1 MPIGSIL
8 FLLAFCVPCSSAWSQ
23 QAALVAAIAI
33 GDEVSAGAPEAVEP
47 GTGQTLPASIHGVVA
62 SKDGELYEGVHVTLT
77 VIGRG
82 APAPRTQST
91 DSDGVFNFANVSPQP
106 FSLTI
111 SSAGF
116 TTQTISGVLH
126 SGETFDAQT
135 IVLPM
140 AESTSEVQVTAS
152 QQDIAVEQF
161 HEEEKQ
167 RVLGIIPNYYVSYAP
182 DAPPLTTRQKYS
194 LAWKS
199 SIDPITVLTSAAFA
213 GVEQS
218 ENSFSGYGQ
227 GAQGYAKR
235 FGAAYADA
243 FIGTYLSGAVL
254 PSLFKQDPRYLYKGT
269 GSKRSRV
276 LYALANAVVCKGDNG
291 HTQFDYSGILGS
303 LAAGGIANLYYPP
316 TNRDGVGLTF
326 KETGL
331 GIAGSAVGNL
341 FQELVI
347 RRLTPRVPRY
357 EPEN

>member
-1 MPIGSIL
+1 M
-8 FLLAFCVPCSSAWSQ
+8 LAS
-23 QAALVAAIAI
+23 IAI
-33 GDEVSAGAPEAVEP
+33 GDEAPATAKKVEGP
-47 GTGQTLPASIHGVVA
+47 GTGQPLPASIHGVVA
-62 SKDGELYEGVHVTLT
+62 SKDGELYEGVSVMLT
-77 VIGRG
+77 MVGPG
-82 APAPRTQST
+82 ASAPRTQTT
-91 DSDGVFNFANVSPQP
+91 DSDGFFNFVDVPPGTFN
-106 FSLTI
+106 LTI
-111 SSAGF
+111 SSGGF
-116 TTQTISGVLH
+116 KTQTISGILH
-126 SGETFDAQT
+126 SGEKFDAQT

-140 AESTSEVQVTAS
+140 AASSAEVQVTAS

-161 HEEEKQ
+161 HQEEKQ

-182 DAPPLTTRQKYS
+182 DAPPLTTRQKYA

-213 GVEQS
+213 GAAQS
-218 ENSFSGYGQ
+218 DNAFTGYGQ
-227 GAQGYAKR
+227 GVQGYAKR
-235 FGAAYADA
+235 FGATYADA
-243 FIGTYLSGAVL
+243 FIGTYLSGAVF

-291 HTQFDYSGILGS
+291 RWQFDYSGILGS
-303 LAAGGIANLYYPP
+303 LAAGGIANLYYPA

-326 KETGL
+326 EETGI

-341 FQELVI
+341 FQEFVI